1 MPHYTLT
8 LTGRMALFAGAG
20 LLLTGFFLG
29 KIL

>member
-8 LTGRMALFAGAG
+8 LTGRMALFAGTGILLAG
-20 LLLTGFFLG
+20 FILG